1 MKIDRD
7 TFDRLRAAIEPLD
20 TAEVR
25 AAYAPPAKVKDKDRA
40 YRWAL
45 LWASVDTGAITY
57 AILHGYD
64 DAHIDTALR
73 RIVPPLGVT
82 R

>member
-1 MKIDRD
+1 MRIDRD

-20 TAEVR
+20 TVAVR
-25 AAYAPPAKVKDKDRA
+25 GGYVSPVRVRDGDKA

-45 LWASVDTGAITY
+45 LWAAVDTGAITY
-57 AILHGYD
+57 GVLHGYN

-73 RIVPPLGVT
+73 RIVPPLGGK